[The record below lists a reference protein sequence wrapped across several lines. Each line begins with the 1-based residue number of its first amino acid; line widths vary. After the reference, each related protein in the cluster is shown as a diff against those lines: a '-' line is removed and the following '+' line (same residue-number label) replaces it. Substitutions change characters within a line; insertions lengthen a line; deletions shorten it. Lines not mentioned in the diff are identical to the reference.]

1 MLQDFTEDMNG
12 KAIAYEGNGNLK
24 PAKCCLPYTKEH
36 IEEIIKCKKDW
47 NYFAEHYYHIVSLDE
62 GIIKVKP
69 RDYQKNIINNF
80 IDNRFNIIL
89 ASRQCVSG
97 NTAIRLRNKET
108 TIPIDISIEKLF
120 STLKTGIKSEYFELE
135 KLNSVYEID
144 TDEGWKDFSGIGRT
158 QPSKTIKLI
167 LENSIILTC
176 SYDHLLFTKKFKEI
190 EAIKLNVNDYVYTKY
205 GYQKIVSKNFSDE
218 EEPLYDILDVENER
232 YFTNGILS
240 HNCGKSTSYEIFC
253 MWYILFNES
262 KTIAVLANKLE
273 TAVGILSKIKL
284 AYELLPK
291 FLQQGIKKWNE
302 KSIELENGCK
312 IIASATSSSA
322 IRSKSINCLVLDE
335 LAFVPNKQ
343 FQKFFDSV
351 YPTISSS
358 QGSKIIMVS
367 TPNGYNHFYKFWSDA
382 IKGIEGSAGKGN
394 KFIPLRVDWWQVPG
408 RDEKWKEETIANIGK
423 QAFMTEYAN
432 DFLGSSLTLI
442 EGHILSNIVIKEP
455 TQSKLKIEEKYK
467 KFINIFELP
476 QENHTYVLGLDSA
489 EMMEDTTGDSISIQ
503 LLDVTTLPFKQ
514 VAACNIREGITYF
527 EVPEIAVRL
536 AKYFNDAYMFIEA
549 NSTGLEVANMI
560 ESDFEYENV
569 YHEKTL
575 PGVKTTKKTKRL
587 GCSNLKML
595 IEGGHLI
602 LNDAETIS
610 QLSTFIKKRNSYA
623 ADSGFLDDAVMS
635 LMISLFFMN
644 DKEAIDSLANL
655 DFTKNSMKE
664 NIEDQGNVGLICG
677 IIDVDGVINY
687 ELENSTEFMDEWG
700 WLYGK

>member
-1 MLQDFTEDMNG
+1 MLQDFTEDING

-80 IDNRFNIIL
+80 IDNRFNIVL
-89 ASRQCVSG
+89 ASRQ
-97 NTAIRLRNKET
+97 
-108 TIPIDISIEKLF
+108 
-120 STLKTGIKSEYFELE
+120 
-135 KLNSVYEID
+135 
-144 TDEGWKDFSGIGRT
+144 
-158 QPSKTIKLI
+158 
-167 LENSIILTC
+167 
-176 SYDHLLFTKKFKEI
+176 
-190 EAIKLNVNDYVYTKY
+190 
-205 GYQKIVSKNFSDE
+205 
-218 EEPLYDILDVENER
+218 
-232 YFTNGILS
+232 
-240 HNCGKSTSYEIFC
+240 CGKSTSYEIFC

-262 KTIAVLANKLE
+262 KTIAILANKLE
-273 TAVGILSKIKL
+273 TAVGILQKIKL

-302 KSIELENGCK
+302 KSIELENGCR

-322 IRSKSINCLVLDE
+322 IRSKSCNVLIIDE
-335 LAFVPNKQ
+335 MAFITRKTWD
-343 FQKFFDSV
+343 KFYSSV

-358 QGSKIIMVS
+358 HNSKIILVS
-367 TPNGYNHFYKFWSDA
+367 TPDGLNQFYKFWSDA
-382 IKGIEGSAGKGN
+382 IKGKESSNGN
-394 KFIPLRVDWWQVPG
+394 RFTPIRVDWWQVPG
-408 RDEKWKEETIANIGK
+408 RDEKWKEETIANTSEREF
-423 QAFMTEYAN
+423 ASEYGN
-432 DFLGSSLTLI
+432 DFLGSSLTLL
-442 EGHILSNIVIKEP
+442 ESHIINSMVSQTPI
-455 TQSKLKIEEKYK
+455 THSLKINTNYK
-467 KFINIFELP
+467 KFINIYELP
-476 QENHTYVLGLDSA
+476 QDNHTYVLGLDSA

-514 VAACNIREGITYF
+514 VASCNIREGITYF

-635 LMISLFFMN
+635 LMISIFFMN

-687 ELENSTEFMDEWG
+687 EVENSTEFMDEWG